1 MHRKSVFGKI
11 IVGVFVGMFLFAEVK
26 MIKTYAVNNDDYP
39 YEFNFE
45 GNNTEETARKHKDD
59 ESAAWMSC
67 TYFDGYE
74 DDGYDAYIYGYVDYS
89 SDDGECYSGRH
100 RFYKETTKYMK
111 NWVKESEKNY
121 ATIKATPCARDAVS
135 YGGFWCPDN
144 ASGH

>member
-1 MHRKSVFGKI
+1 MPRKKKKMQTEKNI
-11 IVGVFVGMFLFAEVK
+11 WKVGVYCRLSSEDGDNAESDSIGNQRQIIQDFLK
-26 MIKTYAVNNDDYP
+26 N
-39 YEFNFE
+39 
-45 GNNTEETARKHKDD
+45 
-59 ESAAWMSC
+59 
-67 TYFDGYE
+67 E
-74 DDGYDAYIYGYVDYS
+74 DNVVIVDYY

-121 ATIKATPCARDAVS
+121 ATIKATPCGRDAVS

>member
-1 MHRKSVFGKI
+1 MV
-11 IVGVFVGMFLFAEVK
+11 MK
-26 MIKTYAVNNDDYP
+26 MMV
-39 YEFNFE
+39 
-45 GNNTEETARKHKDD
+45 
-59 ESAAWMSC
+59 
-67 TYFDGYE
+67 
-74 DDGYDAYIYGYVDYS
+74 DAYIYGYVDYS